1 MRENQMVVF
10 NVRDIKNKPKKIFYE
25 LRENLGKIAAIVLRH
40 VQKTRPENT
49 KSHRLI
55 GNKFKF
61 NKEIEENLK
70 TIQSILYKNKITRS
84 IIFNCDEIPI
94 YMEINKQT
102 IIYLKLMMLRPQ
114 FSDLKLGANVEKFTL
129 SQVCRLVV
137 DVKLII

>member
-1 MRENQMVVF
+1 M
-10 NVRDIKNKPKKIFYE
+10 
-25 LRENLGKIAAIVLRH
+25 
-40 VQKTRPENT
+40 
-49 KSHRLI
+49 I

-137 DVKLII
+137 DVKLIILTQSNCVVKLGL